1 MCTKRNHCTP
11 ANRSVPDV
19 QEQRANWNRLLAEHD
34 TKNLVFLDESGVN
47 INLTRRYGRAKGGAR
62 VCDDVPLATPKNT
75 TVLSSIRTSGECVY
89 TTYSG
94 GTTTEKF
101 IEYLEKHLLPTLDKE
116 KDVLIMDNM
125 RTHHANAVQTALAA
139 SGVKVLFL
147 PPYSPD
153 LNPIERLWSKMKAIL
168 RHEKIRS
175 ADELSDAVARAFSC
189 ISHADCLAWF
199 RIITLAR

>member
-1 MCTKRNHCTP
+1 
-11 ANRSVPDV
+11 
-19 QEQRANWNRLLAEHD
+19 
-34 TKNLVFLDESGVN
+34 
-47 INLTRRYGRAKGGAR
+47 
-62 VCDDVPLATPKNT
+62 
-75 TVLSSIRTSGECVY
+75 
-89 TTYSG
+89 
-94 GTTTEKF
+94 
-101 IEYLEKHLLPTLDKE
+101 
-116 KDVLIMDNM
+116 MDNM
-125 RTHHANAVQTALAA
+125 RTHHANAVQAVLAA

-168 RHEKIRS
+168 RHEKVRS

>member
-1 MCTKRNHCTP
+1 MLKTETRLLLLKAIENGTKVSDAAKAYCV
-11 ANRSVPDV
+11 NRSTVT
-19 QEQRANWNRLLAEHD
+19 RL
-34 TKNLVFLDESGVN
+34 
-47 INLTRRYGRAKGGAR
+47 IRRYGRATGGAR
-62 VCDDVPLATPKNT
+62 VCDNVLLATAKNT

-125 RTHHANAVQTALAA
+125 RTHHANAVQVVLVA
-139 SGVKVLFL
+139 SGVKFLFL
-147 PPYSPD
+147 PPYIPD

-168 RHEKIRS
+168 RHEKVRV
-175 ADELSDAVARAFSC
+175 ADELSAAVARAFSC
-189 ISHADCLAWF
+189 ISRADCLA
-199 RIITLAR
+199 